1 MDEYSKN
8 IDRAKRHWQLMMEL
22 HPFFFVAEPL
32 VSDDEEKYCFSYE
45 YIIKEKYLYG
55 GVIYSKGTKVVEE
68 IFGPEGYDIRPMTRE
83 EFESKYLIDR
93 ITTVKFPTEIEMVEY
108 CNKMRN
114 IFNNQEK

>member
-8 IDRAKRHWQLMMEL
+8 IDRAKRHWKIMMDQ
-22 HPFFFVAEPL
+22 HPFFFVAKPL
-32 VSDDEEKYCFSYE
+32 VSEDEEEYYFSYE
-45 YIIKEKYLYG
+45 YIIREEYLYG
-55 GVIYSKGTKVVEE
+55 GVISSKGTKVVEE

-93 ITTVKFPTEIEMVEY
+93 ITTLKFPTEIEMVEY